1 MILRFLY
8 PLLFFLLFILLRS
21 VFSSWLRRV
30 GTRGRSVPPQTEPM
44 VFDPQCRSY
53 LPKSAAILRK
63 DHYFCSEQ
71 CARLYVS
78 YKGAD

>member
-8 PLLFFLLFILLRS
+8 PLLLFFLFFFVLRS
-21 VFSSWLRRV
+21 ILSWCRRV
-30 GTRGRSVPPQTEPM
+30 GRRDRVTPEKTEPM

-53 LPKSAAILRK
+53 LPKSDAIVRK
-63 DHYFCSEQ
+63 GLYFCSEQ
-71 CARLYVS
+71 CARLYLS